1 MVILLYLIWPG
12 SASTILCSP
21 TMIER
26 SESALLLLLVELAK
40 FSWLLELSLALVTTL
55 LLLVFMVTS
64 LTTLVMVLVILVRQE
79 EEVIAC
85 LEVMI
90 AAVHRK
96 ELPGE
101 STVGPDKLD
110 IETIQ

>member
-1 MVILLYLIWPG
+1 M
-12 SASTILCSP
+12 
-21 TMIER
+21 
-26 SESALLLLLVELAK
+26 
-40 FSWLLELSLALVTTL
+40 
-55 LLLVFMVTS
+55 
-64 LTTLVMVLVILVRQE
+64 RQE

-85 LEVMI
+85 VEVII

>member
-1 MVILLYLIWPG
+1 M
-12 SASTILCSP
+12 
-21 TMIER
+21 
-26 SESALLLLLVELAK
+26 
-40 FSWLLELSLALVTTL
+40 
-55 LLLVFMVTS
+55 
-64 LTTLVMVLVILVRQE
+64 LVILVRQE

-85 LEVMI
+85 LEVII

-101 STVGPDKLD
+101 STVGADKLE

>member
-1 MVILLYLIWPG
+1 M
-12 SASTILCSP
+12 
-21 TMIER
+21 
-26 SESALLLLLVELAK
+26 
-40 FSWLLELSLALVTTL
+40 
-55 LLLVFMVTS
+55 
-64 LTTLVMVLVILVRQE
+64 RQE

-85 LEVMI
+85 LEVMS

-101 STVGPDKLD
+101 STVGAGELE